1 MECQGTCPCPDCV
14 CPAVFQPV
22 CGTNNQTFT
31 NSCWAGCAGVGV
43 QCEGD
48 CPCQEC
54 QCIEIYDPVCGENG
68 KNAKLTLPLYSCPQG
83 KPIPTLVKLS
93 SAPELRSSA
102 RESVHVNIEI
112 PFEIKLIRFGI
123 YLNFS
128 TYSWLDEKKLSTNG
142 LLKDSERNSK

>member
-1 MECQGTCPCPDCV
+1 ME
-14 CPAVFQPV
+14 
-22 CGTNNQTFT
+22 
-31 NSCWAGCAGVGV
+31 V

-48 CPCQEC
+48 CPCPEC

-68 KNAKLTLPLYSCPQG
+68 KDAKLTHPLYSCPQG

-123 YLNFS
+123 YLYFS
-128 TYSWLDEKKLSTNG
+128 TYSWLDEKKLCTNG
-142 LLKDSERNSK
+142 LLKTQKEILNKMVREILSRKLS